1 MSKQEFNLSEW
12 ASKDVV
18 MVISKFIDKRADRNR
33 EALNDSYDGKL
44 TDGGNDSTEYLK
56 GASSAYASIKYFIE
70 SGLREVPG

>member
-1 MSKQEFNLSEW
+1 MSKQDLKGYTPS
-12 ASKDVV
+12 DIV
-18 MVISKFIDKRADRNR
+18 MVISKFIDNRADRNR

-56 GASSAYASIKYFIE
+56 GASSAYASVKYFIE